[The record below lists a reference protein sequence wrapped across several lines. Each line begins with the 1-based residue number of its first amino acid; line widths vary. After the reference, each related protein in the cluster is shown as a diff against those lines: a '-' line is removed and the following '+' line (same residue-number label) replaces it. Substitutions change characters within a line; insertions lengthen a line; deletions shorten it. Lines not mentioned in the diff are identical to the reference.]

1 MQNILFWFKKYLKE
15 IVMIF
20 LIVISLGAS
29 CYNFWLLKFNHEEE
43 ISESLAI
50 VNNSSYDIN
59 QDEVFDKNVYVD
71 VKGAVKKPGVYEIND
86 ESIIN
91 DVIKLAGGFKT
102 NAYKNNI
109 NLSKRVEAEMVIYVY
124 TKEEYAKAKEP
135 EIIYQNVCKT
145 TDYNIDDCVN
155 DKISIIEKDEDNSL
169 NSDQNDS
176 NNEDEVN
183 NKIININTA
192 DVKGLTSLSGIG
204 EAKAE
209 TIIDYRNK
217 NGNFKSV
224 NDIMNV
230 SGIGEAL
237 FEKIKDYITV

>member
-50 VNNSSYDIN
+50 VDNSSDDIN

-145 TDYNIDDCVN
+145 PDYNIDDCVN